1 MKLNIAVQSTNQMNL
16 VSSQVSIKGDANL
29 RVVGTAADPV
39 ILGRSNLTGGEF
51 FLAGNRYQVDHGT
64 IDFLNPVRTEPVLNI
79 QVKTTINQYNITLG
93 LNGPVERLQTTYTSD
108 PALPPVDIINL
119 IATGKTVESAAAN
132 PSPSPTSALG
142 AQSLLASGISSQ
154 VSGKIAKL
162 AGVSQLQ
169 IDPGLGTDNGQNP
182 GARVAIQQRVTS
194 NLLVTF
200 ATDIT
205 STQRQAIQI
214 EYKFNPK
221 WSVSGTRNQNG
232 GFGVDG
238 RYRKDF

>member
-1 MKLNIAVQSTNQMNL
+1 M
-16 VSSQVSIKGDANL
+16 
-29 RVVGTAADPV
+29 
-39 ILGRSNLTGGEF
+39 TGGEF
-51 FLAGNRYQVDHGT
+51 FLAGNRYEVQHGT

-79 QVKTTINQYNITLG
+79 QVKARIDEYNITLA

-132 PSPSPTSALG
+132 PSPSPTSAMG

-169 IDPGLGTDNGQNP
+169 IDPGTGNRQRAESRSAHRNP
-182 GARVAIQQRVTS
+182 AA
-194 NLLVTF
+194 
-200 ATDIT
+200 
-205 STQRQAIQI
+205 
-214 EYKFNPK
+214 
-221 WSVSGTRNQNG
+221 RNQQFAG
-232 GFGVDG
+232 DVRHGHYIDAAAGDP
-238 RYRKDF
+238 D

>member
-1 MKLNIAVQSTNQMNL
+1 MKLNIAVQSTSQMNL
-16 VSSQVSIKGDANL
+16 VSSQVSVKGDANL

-39 ILGRSNLTGGEF
+39 ILGRTNLTGGEF
-51 FLAGNRYQVDHGT
+51 FLAGNRYEVDHGT
-64 IDFLNPVRTEPVLNI
+64 IDFLNPVHTEPVLNI
-79 QVKTTINQYNITLG
+79 QVRARINEYNITLG

-132 PSPSPTSALG
+132 PSPSPTSAMG

-169 IDPGLGTDNGQNP
+169 IDPGLGNDNGQNP
-182 GARVAIQQRVTS
+182 GARIAIQQRVTS

-200 ATDIT
+200 ATDVT

-221 WSVSGTRNQNG
+221 WSVSSTRDQNG

-238 RYRKDF
+238 RYHKDF

>member
-1 MKLNIAVQSTNQMNL
+1 M
-16 VSSQVSIKGDANL
+16 
-29 RVVGTAADPV
+29 
-39 ILGRSNLTGGEF
+39 
-51 FLAGNRYQVDHGT
+51 
-64 IDFLNPVRTEPVLNI
+64 RTQPVLDL
-79 QVKTTINQYNITLG
+79 QVQTRIDEYNITLG
-93 LNGPVERLQTTYTSD
+93 LNGPVERLLTTYTSD

-119 IATGKTVESAAAN
+119 IAQGKTVESAAAN
-132 PSPSPTSALG
+132 PSPSPTSTLG

-169 IDPGLGTDNGQNP
+169 IDPGISSGSGQSSS
-182 GARVAIQQRVTS
+182 ARVAVQQRVTS

-200 ATDIT
+200 ATDVT
-205 STQRQAIQI
+205 STQHQAIQV
-214 EYKFNPK
+214 EYKLNPK